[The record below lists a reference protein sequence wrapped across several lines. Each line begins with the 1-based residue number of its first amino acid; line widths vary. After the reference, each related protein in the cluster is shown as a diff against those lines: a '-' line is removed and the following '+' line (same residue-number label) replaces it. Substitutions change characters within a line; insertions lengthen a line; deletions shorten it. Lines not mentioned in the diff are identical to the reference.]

1 MPTNVNIPPK
11 QPMSPLLK
19 RRLVLGKT
27 QGDIAK
33 EARVTKAAMSLYENG
48 QRRPHPKRI
57 RDLAFALQLQPA
69 ELVELLSL
77 I

>member
-1 MPTNVNIPPK
+1 MQANPNMVVK
-11 QPMSPLLK
+11 RPMSPLCK

-48 QRRPHPKRI
+48 QRCPHPKRI

-69 ELVELLSL
+69 ELVALS
-77 I
+77 